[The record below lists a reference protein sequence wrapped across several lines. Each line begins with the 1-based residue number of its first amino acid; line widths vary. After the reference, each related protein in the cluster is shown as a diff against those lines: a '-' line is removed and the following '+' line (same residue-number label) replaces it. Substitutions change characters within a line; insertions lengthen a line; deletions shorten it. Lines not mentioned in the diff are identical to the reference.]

1 MRKEINDFDVNSR
14 RVVWGG
20 CTVYWAAYIYGLSA
34 QTAEESSEL
43 SSGLTERILR
53 FFYLEFDKLTPEV
66 QQSLVDAMHSGIRK
80 AAHMF
85 LYAVFAALVYLFVR
99 TYFEKRNTVA
109 VISLGVCLFYSAAD
123 EYHQTLV
130 AGRAGMAR
138 DVIIDL
144 NGAIIGLLFL
154 FLFFKCIGF
163 DDFNHTE
170 GIVKY

>member
-1 MRKEINDFDVNSR
+1 MRNKIKDFGVDLH
-14 RVVWGG
+14 RVVWGSF
-20 CTVYWAAYIYGLSA
+20 TVYWAAYIYDLSA
-34 QTAEESSEL
+34 QTAEESSAL
-43 SSGLTERILR
+43 SGGLTGRILN
-53 FFYLEFDKLTPEV
+53 FFYFGFDKLTPEM
-66 QQSLVDAMHSGIRK
+66 QQYLIDAMHNGIRK

-99 TYFEKRNTVA
+99 TYFEKRNSVA

-123 EYHQTLV
+123 EYHQMFV

-170 GIVKY
+170 GTVKY

>member
-1 MRKEINDFDVNSR
+1 MISR
-14 RVVWGG
+14 EFASRCLGQLYG
-20 CTVYWAAYIYGLSA
+20 LLGAYIRIVRSDSPD
-34 QTAEESSEL
+34 ESSEL
-43 SSGLTERILR
+43 SSSLRSDSQVLFFRLTAGARS
-53 FFYLEFDKLTPEV
+53 TAV
-66 QQSLVDAMHSGIRK
+66 TWDAMHNGIRK

-99 TYFEKRNTVA
+99 TYFEKRNSVA

-123 EYHQTLV
+123 EYHQMFV